1 MSVKKRIFIVIVI
14 IALILFVFMSCDTE
28 KKAIT
33 QQDRISQEIT
43 PPTKPDLSSESVRWT
58 IPITFQKVEGHTYRL
73 KDDKSGV
80 VFLNEMDENTG
91 VVTATQAV
99 SDVVVVA
106 TKGSETIDSDP
117 IEFTVFI
124 ASSKV
129 ELIKEIAKAI
139 EEHGDDVNLNY
150 IDTSEVTDMSSLF
163 KDNTAFNGNISE
175 WDVSSVT
182 TMQSMF
188 NRATKFNQDISDWDV
203 SKVTNMYTMFANAS
217 NFNQDI
223 SSWDVLK
230 VVNMNYMFLNAKKF
244 NQDLNK
250 WEGKVLS
257 LQNKRDMFLNSG
269 VTSPP
274 SWYSAK

>member
-1 MSVKKRIFIVIVI
+1 M
-14 IALILFVFMSCDTE
+14 ILFVFTSCDTE

-33 QQDRISQEIT
+33 QQGRISQEIT

-73 KDDKSGV
+73 KDNKSGV

-91 VVTATQAV
+91 VV

-106 TKGSETIDSDP
+106 TKGSETIDSGP
-117 IEFTVFI
+117 IEFTVFV

-150 IDTSEVTDMSSLF
+150 SNTLSITDMSSLF

-188 NRATKFNQDISDWDV
+188 NSATKFNQDISDWDV
-203 SKVTNMYTMFANAS
+203 SKVTNMYTMFDNAS
-217 NFNQDI
+217 NFNQYI
-223 SSWDVLK
+223 SSWDVSK
-230 VVNMNYMFLNAKKF
+230 VVNMNYMFFNAKKF
-244 NQDLNK
+244 NQALNK
-250 WEGKVLS
+250 WAYKVLS
-257 LQNKRDMFLNSG
+257 LQHKRDMFLNSG

-274 SWYSAK
+274 SWY